1 MNTEL
6 LISCD
11 DWENRVAVLE
21 EGSLAEIYFERE
33 EKVIGSIYKGRVENV
48 LPGMGACFVNIGL
61 GRNAFLYVDDI
72 RRDPI
77 NIGETEI
84 TDRRKGHTVNEL
96 LKVGDEILVQIVKE
110 PRGLK
115 GARVSTNISLPGRYL
130 VLMPTGRYS
139 GVSSRIEDEKE
150 RDRLKQV
157 MRRVRPE
164 GMATIVRTAARG
176 VSEAELIA
184 DLGVQLRLWHGI
196 LESYKRSS
204 APALLHKDLNLVF
217 KAVRDFMTSDV
228 RQVIIDSKEQYD
240 EIRSTM
246 SLLGPQYLSR
256 LKLWEG
262 PGDLFET
269 RGIDEELQK
278 LLKPKIMLPSG
289 GYLILEH
296 TEALTVIDVN
306 TGKFT
311 GGRNLEDTLVRTN
324 IEAAAE
330 IARQVR
336 LRDIGGIIVVDFI
349 DMAHERSRQQVIDTL
364 SEALKRDRTRSTIQ
378 AFSNLGLLEFTRK
391 RVGKDLAGQLRSDC
405 PYCGGLGD
413 VMSSES
419 LAIALLRKIQQ
430 RGQNGSR
437 GKKLDLVVDPS
448 VATQLVGWYREELEK
463 LERSTGVEVQ
473 LYVDAQRHRES
484 ITLENARRTPKPLQ
498 AGRELEVELLP
509 VRLPD
514 PGSGVAVYDGNIIE
528 VKDAANGTGSL
539 AKVKVTA
546 VDGALAKA
554 ELAEPLQTGQRRRR
568 RGRGRGK
575 SAVETEAPIAPP
587 TPQRMPAAGAAEESP
602 ARDRS
607 RERDR
612 DRDRDAERRPAAR
625 PAATRRHE
633 AAPLAYGI
641 DEEDEED
648 FTLRGGRMAGG
659 SVGAGAAG
667 RAPTA
672 EPKRREE
679 GRGERRPRGGH
690 GRGGGRSP
698 QYPAPMVVGGEGDID
713 YEDDEDAVT
722 VMPARGRTAQ
732 PPAARATA
740 APPAPVES
748 SEDEDDGPRRR
759 RRRRGRGRGGADERP
774 AGSDERDVYR
784 EDERD
789 TVRPVASDRGP
800 VRRDAATARGGR
812 APREVDRERDERPDR
827 GYRGRDERVER
838 DDRTRV
844 ERDVRPRD
852 ERDVRPRGERDIRPR
867 GERDVRPRDERDG
880 RHREERDDRH
890 RGDRDEHHREER
902 PRREPRNYG
911 PIQQLYGR
919 PMEIDEHREAPP
931 RRDARPRD
939 ERDRDDLDRRDA
951 ERVSEREPR
960 RGPREGRGDRDA
972 RGDRDT
978 RDARVAGPRGRPLGD
993 GGRASGRET
1002 VREPRAD
1009 EEDGFGDQPVREE
1022 RLPRPA
1028 PRPAAYDDEDELDVV
1043 IEPNGPA
1050 VLDVELVPGL
1060 EGGRSRRPQREPD
1073 DADRGA
1079 PRGRRPRP
1087 DRDGD
1092 RDARPRRG
1100 GRDRGDRSSGEPRVP
1115 RPVKQLY
1122 PPPGTTEE
1130 PPVEGAPK
1138 ALPFASRRTPRGP
1151 MMREPGAE
1159 PPPKGKVRQ
1168 LYPPPEFGDE
1178 ADAEEPSTASTG
1190 SERAAGSIFVSGAEE
1205 LDERRRL
1212 ARERAEARLGGKPDE
1227 RADDETT
1234 PSGGSIRP
1242 PFGGSFDEPF
1252 DDEGP

>member
-1 MNTEL
+1 LNTEL

-96 LKVGDEILVQIVKE
+96 LKVGDDVLVQIVKE

-139 GVSSRIEDEKE
+139 GVSSRVEDDRE
-150 RDRLKQV
+150 RERLKQV

-228 RQVIIDSKEQYD
+228 RQVVIDSKEQYD

-278 LLKPKIMLPSG
+278 LLKPKIVLPSG

-364 SEALKRDRTRSTIQ
+364 GEALKRDRTRSTIQ

-405 PYCGGLGD
+405 PYCTGLGD

-419 LAIALLRKIQQ
+419 LAISLLRKIQQ
-430 RGQNGSR
+430 KGQNGSR
-437 GKKLDLVVDPS
+437 GRKLDLIVDPS

-463 LERSTGVEVQ
+463 LRKSLGIDIQ
-473 LYVDAQRHRES
+473 LFVDPQRHRET
-484 ITLENARRTPKPLQ
+484 ITLENSHRSRRPLT
-498 AGRELEVELLP
+498 AGRELEVDLLS

-514 PGSGVAVYDGNIIE
+514 PASGVAVHESNIIE
-528 VKDAANGTGSL
+528 VKDAANGAGSM
-539 AKVKVTA
+539 AKIKVTA
-546 VDGALAKA
+546 VDGDLAKA

-575 SAVETEAPIAPP
+575 AAVETEAPIAPP
-587 TPQRMPAAGAAEESP
+587 TPKQAPDEEREPAARRRDQEREEP
-602 ARDRS
+602 
-607 RERDR
+607 
-612 DRDRDAERRPAAR
+612 AR
-625 PAATRRHE
+625 PAAAARRRE
-633 AAPLAYGI
+633 LPLAYGI

-648 FTLRGGRMAGG
+648 YTLRGGRVAGG
-659 SVGAGAAG
+659 SVGAGSSG
-667 RAPTA
+667 RGRSAQT
-672 EPKRREE
+672 EPRRRDE
-679 GRGERRPRGGH
+679 GRGDRKRERSRS
-690 GRGGGRSP
+690 GGRTPMHP
-698 QYPAPMVVGGEGDID
+698 QAMIVGGEGDID
-713 YEDDEDAVT
+713 YEDDEDSVT
-722 VMPARGRTAQ
+722 VMPSQAATRVPSRSRTGTDNGER
-732 PPAARATA
+732 P
-740 APPAPVES
+740 
-748 SEDEDDGPRRR
+748 SEDEEEATRRR
-759 RRRRGRGRGGADERP
+759 RRRRGGRGRGGDEDRLSAESDRLDEDTDDREETTVRGRAPAGTRDRGDRGRVERPRHDERP
-774 AGSDERDVYR
+774 TRERERPRDEREAR
-784 EDERD
+784 SERD
-789 TVRPVASDRGP
+789 RDRGRESRVEREP
-800 VRRDAATARGGR
+800 VRDRDRDGRREREPRIQRDREPRREREPRAELDREPRMDRDRERVREPRSERGH
-812 APREVDRERDERPDR
+812 VDDERDERPRRREQRQYGAIQPLYGKPLEIEAERPADKPLREDR
-827 GYRGRDERVER
+827 PSSSRRIEETRGREDR
-838 DDRTRV
+838 DDR
-844 ERDVRPRD
+844 
-852 ERDVRPRGERDIRPR
+852 
-867 GERDVRPRDERDG
+867 
-880 RHREERDDRH
+880 
-890 RGDRDEHHREER
+890 R
-902 PRREPRNYG
+902 PRR
-911 PIQQLYGR
+911 
-919 PMEIDEHREAPP
+919 D
-931 RRDARPRD
+931 
-939 ERDRDDLDRRDA
+939 
-951 ERVSEREPR
+951 
-960 RGPREGRGDRDA
+960 EGRGSSRSREDRPE
-972 RGDRDT
+972 
-978 RDARVAGPRGRPLGD
+978 PRGGH
-993 GGRASGRET
+993 RA
-1002 VREPRAD
+1002 PAAFDD
-1009 EEDGFGDQPVREE
+1009 EED
-1022 RLPRPA
+1022 
-1028 PRPAAYDDEDELDVV
+1028 LDVV
-1043 IEPNGPA
+1043 IDAGAPE
-1050 VLDVELVPGL
+1050 VIDVEIMP
-1060 EGGRSRRPQREPD
+1060 S
-1073 DADRGA
+1073 DRVS
-1079 PRGRRPRP
+1079 PRRPREQSEGDEDRKRGEHRDRP
-1087 DRDGD
+1087 RRDRDGD
-1092 RDARPRRG
+1092 RGERDGRGDRGPRRG
-1100 GRDRGDRSSGEPRVP
+1100 GRDRAPAEPRIP

-1122 PPPGTTEE
+1122 PPPGTEE
-1130 PPVEGAPK
+1130 ELAPEGMPK

-1168 LYPPPEFGDE
+1168 LYPPPPFDE
-1178 ADAEEPSTASTG
+1178 EYVEENGAPAPAPPQREP
-1190 SERAAGSIFVSGAEE
+1190 ERAELDSMFVSGAAE
-1205 LDERRRL
+1205 LEGRRRL
-1212 ARERAEARLGGKPDE
+1212 ARERADARRSEPGEPVSDEA
-1227 RADDETT
+1227 T
-1234 PSGGSIRP
+1234 SIRP
-1242 PFGGSFDEPF
+1242 PFSSPFDE
-1252 DDEGP
+1252 DEE